1 MGQSISI
8 IAMLEQDWR
17 LALGALCVL
26 LGGAYVLWRCAYML
40 WRHTWG
46 RARRARGR
54 LLSLALDNMTQG
66 VVMFDAAER
75 LVVCNDRFLDMY
87 GLSREV
93 VKPGCTFLDII
104 NNRKTTGSLD
114 IDVDKYRAEVIT
126 AMSQGKTLSRVVET
140 PDQRAISVVNR
151 PIAGQPFWLGTHD
164 DITERIQAERR
175 STFLLEHER
184 RREFIEAEI
193 KIFRDGVEAVLHTV
207 SESAVAMKSTA
218 TALST
223 SSSQTSQRAATAVGT
238 SHEASANVT
247 AAASAA
253 DELMSSIAE
262 IGRQVGES
270 AELIALAAKE
280 AETTNEQITRLTKSV
295 QEIGDV
301 VNLIRHIAGQTNLL
315 ALNATIE
322 AARAGESGRGFA
334 VVASEVKS
342 LAVQTAKATEQI
354 AVLIAAV
361 QTSTG
366 DAVGAIRRNSGRMQ
380 DIDQRTSAV
389 ATSLVQ
395 QDKATTEI
403 SHNVASAADVT
414 KTVVAVL
421 NEVTHAANAT
431 RGVADTVL
439 TASNAVETAAV
450 DLRKRIEAFLQS
462 VAV

>member
-1 MGQSISI
+1 
-8 IAMLEQDWR
+8 MLEQDWR
-17 LALGALCVL
+17 LAVAVLGAL
-26 LGGAYVLWRCAYML
+26 LGGAYVLWRLAHRL
-40 WRHTWG
+40 WRSTG
-46 RARRARGR
+46 RGRRARGR
-54 LLSLALDNMTQG
+54 LLGIAIDNMTQG

-87 GLSREV
+87 GLSRDV
-93 VKPGCTFLDII
+93 VKPGCTFLDVI

-114 IDVDKYRAEVIT
+114 IDVEKYRAEVIAEMT
-126 AMSQGKTLSRVVET
+126 QGRTQSRVVET
-140 PDQRAISVVNR
+140 PDGRAISVVNR

-164 DITERIQAERR
+164 DITERMQAERQ

-193 KIFRDGVEAVLHTV
+193 KSFRDGVEAVLHTV
-207 SESAVAMKSTA
+207 SESAAKMKTTA
-218 TALST
+218 AALST
-223 SSSQTSQRAATAVGT
+223 SSSQTSQRAANAVGT
-238 SHEASANVT
+238 SNEASANVT

-280 AETTNEQITRLTKSV
+280 ADTTNEQITRLTQSV

-354 AVLIAAV
+354 AVLITAV
-361 QTSTG
+361 QTSTS
-366 DAVGAIRRNSGRMQ
+366 DAVDAIRRNSGRMQ

-389 ATSLVQ
+389 ATALVQ

-403 SHNVASAADVT
+403 SHNVSSAADVT

-421 NEVTHAANAT
+421 DDVTHAANAT

-439 TASNAVETAAV
+439 AASDAVDAAAV
-450 DLRKRIEAFLQS
+450 DLRKRIEGFLQS